1 MLEKFTQAVRQ
12 VITVKLAP
20 RGHTGESFLLRIMAI
35 DYDVILQELGQFGT
49 YQKYIYILFGYMG
62 FVLSLN
68 AMSYVFTA
76 GDLRYRCHIEECDK
90 PGTEFQPAW
99 LKNAVPM
106 EYQKEEV
113 VPSRCYRYQQANS
126 TLMEHDNSSCP
137 SAWFLNSTERCY
149 HWVYEG
155 PEETILSEWDL
166 ACDEVGWRLSLVGT
180 VHAIAYLLSVP
191 IVGYIS
197 DRFGRRNALLV
208 TLILSTVVGVAR
220 SFAQSYVQ
228 FIILEGLSVLIGSG
242 AYATTFIL
250 ALEMV
255 GADKRVMGGT
265 IIHLMDA
272 LGFASLGVLAWLIPN
287 WRTLIQ
293 VMHITGIFFVAYFWF
308 LPESVRWLLVKGRF
322 QEAKEIIFEIA
333 RINKVNLSEA
343 TLNELDDSKFIP
355 VKNIADD
362 DEETLL
368 GSLREVF
375 RSRILLLRLLNCCF
389 CWATNTFVY
398 YGLALNSVY
407 LGGNKYVN
415 YILTTL
421 IDLPGFTLS
430 YVAMNTIGRK
440 RTIAASLVAA
450 GLACLAFICVPPD
463 MPGFILTLFLLGKLA
478 ISVSFSTLYAFTAEI
493 FPTSIRNSLLGTCS
507 MVGRIGT
514 ILATQTPSLGRYM
527 GALPPILFGTVSIIG
542 GVLALYFPE
551 TKGTKLPDSVKA
563 SMELSSNCEHH

>member
-1 MLEKFTQAVRQ
+1 MT
-12 VITVKLAP
+12 
-20 RGHTGESFLLRIMAI
+20 I
-35 DYDVILQELGQFGT
+35 DYDAILQELGQFGT
-49 YQKYIYILFGYMG
+49 YQKKIYILFGYVG

-68 AMSYVFTA
+68 GMSYVFTA

-90 PGTEFQPAW
+90 PGAEFQPTW

-106 EYQKEEV
+106 EYQKEEE
-113 VPSRCYRYQQANS
+113 VPNRCYRYQQANS

-137 SAWFLNSTERCY
+137 SAWFRNSTERCY

-180 VHAIAYLLSVP
+180 VNAIGYLLSLP
-191 IVGYIS
+191 IVGYMS

-220 SFAQSYVQ
+220 SFAQSYLQ
-228 FIILEGLSVLIGSG
+228 FIILEGLSMLIGSG
-242 AYATTFIL
+242 AYASTFIL

-265 IIHLMDA
+265 IINFMDA

-293 VMHITGIFFVAYFWF
+293 VMHITGIFFIAYFWF

-322 QEAKEIIFEIA
+322 QEAKELIFKVA

-343 TLNELDDSKFIP
+343 TLKELDDSTFIP

-368 GSLREVF
+368 GALREVF
-375 RSRILLLRLLNCCF
+375 RSRILLLRLVNCCF
-389 CWATNTFVY
+389 CWATNAFVY

-415 YILTTL
+415 YILVTL
-421 IDLPGFTLS
+421 IDLPGFPLS
-430 YVAMNTIGRK
+430 YVAMDTIGRK

-463 MPGFILTLFLLGKLA
+463 MPGFILTLFLVGKLA
-478 ISVSFSTLYAFTAEI
+478 ICVSFSTLYAFTAEI
-493 FPTSIRNSLLGTCS
+493 FPTSIRNSLMGTCS
-507 MVGRIGT
+507 MVGRIGS

-527 GALPPILFGTVSIIG
+527 GALPPILFGIVSIIG

-563 SMELSSNCEHH
+563 SMELSPNYVCHSTVRNKTNIVHTVDCSQNDPTKIKRI